1 MLDVCNSLILA
12 SKVMLFGIKI
22 KKREELMK
30 GASIEA
36 AKSLLT
42 LCTAFK
48 ENHRYNASHTPLS
61 KTDK

>member
-30 GASIEA
+30 GAPTEA
-36 AKSLLT
+36 AKT
-42 LCTAFK
+42 C
-48 ENHRYNASHTPLS
+48 
-61 KTDK
+61 